1 MKKFFKILLLI
12 VFLALF
18 IWTGKFL
25 YSKSQKK
32 TELFGT
38 EQAYIGTII
47 QKTVATGSIVP
58 KKEIEIKPQLS
69 GILDEIY
76 VKAGQKIKQG
86 DLIAKIRVIPSMNN
100 LNAAENRVNRAKN
113 AVKNA
118 QQTYDRNFPLFKEG
132 IISAQ
137 EFQQYQINLE
147 NSKEELLASQDNL
160 QIVKK
165 GVSTRYGSQGNSLV
179 RSTVSGTV
187 LDVPVEIGNS
197 VIEANNFNPGTTLAF
212 VADLSKMI
220 FEGNVD
226 ESEVGK
232 LKLGMDIML
241 NIGAIENETF
251 DATLNYI
258 APKGKDEQGAIKFEI
273 EANVE
278 GKEGVFIRAG
288 YSASADI
295 VLDQRDSVLT
305 IQESL
310 VQFDKEGKAFV
321 EIEKDSQTFERM
333 DVELGLSDGLQVEVL
348 NGVSLNDH
356 IKGKVIEDTPKKK
369 KGFGKK
375 K

>member
-1 MKKFFKILLLI
+1 MKKFIKILILLI
-12 VFLALF
+12 FVALF
-18 IWTGKFL
+18 VWTGKFL

-38 EQAYIGTII
+38 EQAYIGNII

-69 GILDEIY
+69 GIIDEIY
-76 VKAGQKIKQG
+76 VKAGQKIKAG

-100 LNAAENRVNRAKN
+100 LNAAENRVNRAKI
-113 AVKNA
+113 ALKNA
-118 QQTYDRNFPLFKEG
+118 QQTYDRNYPLFKEG

-137 EFQQYQINLE
+137 EFQQYNISLE
-147 NSKEELLASQDNL
+147 NSKEEVSAAVDNL

-220 FEGNVD
+220 FKGNVD

-232 LKLGMDIML
+232 LKLGMDIIL

-251 DATLNYI
+251 QANLNYI

-273 EANVE
+273 EANVK
-278 GKEGVFIRAG
+278 GKDSVFIRAG

-305 IQESL
+305 IHESL
-310 VQFDKEGKAFV
+310 VQFDKEGKSYV
-321 EIEKDSQTFERM
+321 EIEKDSQTFERK
-333 DVELGLSDGLQVEVL
+333 DIKLGLSDGLQVEVL
-348 NGVSLNDH
+348 EGVSLDDH
-356 IKGKVIEDTPKKK
+356 IKGKVIEATPKKRGPK
-369 KGFGKK
+369 R
-375 K
+375 